1 MKNIRTVVFD
11 LDGTLIDSSASILAG
26 FAGAFAKEG
35 RQPTLALR
43 PEIIGPPLK
52 ETLALLAGSTDLVLI
67 DRLAE
72 HFKAHYDTVGYR
84 ETTVFDGVNALLAG
98 LSERGIPL
106 HIATNK
112 RLGPTI
118 KILDH
123 LGWRHYFGR
132 VVALD
137 AWTPPAANKAAMI
150 GRLVD
155 ELKLEARQT
164 LYVGDRNE
172 DALAATANGLPFAF
186 AAWGYG
192 VAPSDVT
199 SLPMRHPS
207 ALLAQLDTGR

>member
-1 MKNIRTVVFD
+1 MNTIRTVVFD
-11 LDGTLIDSSASILAG
+11 LDGTLIDSSPSILAG

-35 RQPTLALR
+35 LAPAMELK

-52 ETLALLAGSTDLVLI
+52 ETLALLAASSDRALI

-84 ETTVFDGVNALLAG
+84 ETSVFAGVDDLLAG
-98 LSERGIPL
+98 LAGGGVPC

-112 RLGPTI
+112 RLVPTVR
-118 KILDH
+118 ILDH

-132 VVALD
+132 VAALD
-137 AWTPPAANKAAMI
+137 GWTPPAAHKADMI

-155 ELKLEARQT
+155 ELKLDVRHT
-164 LYVGDRNE
+164 LYVGDRHE
-172 DALAATANGLPFAF
+172 DAAAAAANGLPFAF

-192 VAPSDVT
+192 AAPADVAA
-199 SLPMRHPS
+199 LPLRHPS
-207 ALLAQLDTGR
+207 ELLAQLLAAR